1 LPVYRAKVGH
11 RKAPVIRRRINAIIL
26 ARKRPRDAKSDR
38 LLGLAPMLIEFF
50 PMVAF
55 EKGVGVNSWS

>member
-1 LPVYRAKVGH
+1 GLPVYRAKVGH

-38 LLGLAPMLIEFF
+38 LLARTQK
-50 PMVAF
+50 VADVLG
-55 EKGVGVNSWS
+55 EIMHQNKEIGA